1 MAQNRLSGPGL
12 GLPYPQALYPTSLIG
27 AAPTPATNLIN
38 LAPGQALP
46 VPGGDWAVNIGKYSM
61 LQTLDPV
68 TGVWLPITGSQAD
81 ANYIHSDG
89 QNVRIANLTGCPIG
103 AVVTATG
110 SGYVQASTTCTA
122 STGGSVWQPI
132 VGGALTEQA
141 LSSVATSAASGTGTV
156 ATVTFAAQTAAPPV
170 GSLVTVAGVTPAGY
184 NVTNAVVVAS
194 STTTVSYAN
203 TTTGAQTG
211 AGTVTTNPI
220 TSAGSGYT
228 VAPLVLIPAPPVPGV
243 QATAYATISSGTVS
257 GVTLTNQGAG
267 YQTTPSLSLLPSPY
281 DPNYGSIVNATAVVG
296 LTGAGGVTAVLCT
309 NNGAAQATTPTLT
322 IAGVG
327 TSATA
332 TATMCWTATGASVS
346 AGGAGYTTSTEVT
359 SVGGRT
365 SATPVYTNPA
375 VEGQILAPRAAS
387 MSVAVSGTSI
397 TSIGTVYDGGFYSGT
412 PTTLVLTNAVATT
425 AATLV
430 LTLGSA
436 QDVSAIQP
444 L

>member
-12 GLPYPQALYPTSLIG
+12 GLPFPQALYPTSLIG

-122 STGGSVWQPI
+122 SAGGSVWQPI

-228 VAPLVLIPAPPVPGV
+228 VAPLVLIPAPPAPGV

>member
-122 STGGSVWQPI
+122 SAGGSVWQPI

-228 VAPLVLIPAPPVPGV
+228 VAPLVLIPAPPAPGV

-309 NNGAAQATTPTLT
+309 NNGAAQATTPALT